1 MTRKMTLTTAR
12 TKHTGN
18 PLSRLVGKG
27 IMATLMCA
35 SSILAYGQQRA
46 DRQNLQNDESFM
58 MVVFGDPQGYTKYD
72 INQPLYELSTAWIAD
87 NVEHLNIKAVLF
99 TGDLIEQNE
108 NIVMNRSMLNQTSK
122 QMWEWSSHCLERLD
136 NKVPYIIAGGNHEY
150 GYVRGD
156 ESFTHFPEYYTFERN
171 SKNAEHLVSS
181 YPNRMNVASLENCA
195 WEFTEKHWGKLLV
208 INTEW
213 APRDEVLK
221 WAKDLCDSDKYKD
234 HKVILLTHS
243 LLYEKSAE
251 YTDNEN
257 YKIDPHNWGK
267 QVWEKLIYPCKNI
280 RLAIC
285 GHTGHPADKAGSEED
300 FENNTAYRC
309 DKNSAGRTVHQMM
322 FNIQCLGGGW
332 EGNGGDGWLRLLEFM
347 PDGKTVKATTY
358 SALFGISPMT
368 KHLAHRTDKCCQFN
382 MVIE

>member
-1 MTRKMTLTTAR
+1 MKR
-12 TKHTGN
+12 TV
-18 PLSRLVGKG
+18 LWAAFL
-27 IMATLMCA
+27 
-35 SSILAYGQQRA
+35 LALPFVAFGQNRA
-46 DRQNLQNDESFM
+46 DRQNLQDKESFM

-87 NVEHLNIKAVLF
+87 NVEHLKIKAVLF

-108 NIVMNRSMLNQTSK
+108 NMVPNPSMLNQTSR
-122 QMWEWSSHCLERLD
+122 QMWEWSSHCLKRLD
-136 NKVPYIIAGGNHEY
+136 GKVPYIIAGGNHEY

-156 ESFTHFPEYYTFERN
+156 ESFTHFPEYYTYERN
-171 SKNAEHLVSS
+171 PKNAEHLVSTF
-181 YPNRMNVASLENCA
+181 PNRTGKASLENCA
-195 WEFTEKHWGKLLV
+195 WEFLEPHWGKLLV

-213 APRDEVLK
+213 APRDEVLE
-221 WAKDLCDSDKYKD
+221 WARKLCDSERYKN

-243 LLYEKSAE
+243 LLYEKSAKR
-251 YTDNEN
+251 TDNEN
-257 YKIDPHNWGK
+257 YKITPHNWGQ
-267 QVWEKLIYPCKNI
+267 QVWDKLIYPCKNV

-285 GHTGHPADKAGSEED
+285 GHTGHPAKEAGSKED
-300 FENNTAYRC
+300 FENNTAYRQ
-309 DKNSAGRTVHQMM
+309 DKNSAGLTVHQMM

-368 KHLAHRTDKCCQFN
+368 KHLAHRTEPCCQFD